1 VGRLNTPSPDVG
13 ADYVVG
19 TKGSRYFVPTL
30 DHVDQLIASMTER
43 IRRWEVAEK
52 FPELADVL
60 MADRDLILDR
70 RGYLSLMADEAKEP
84 AA

>member
-1 VGRLNTPSPDVG
+1 MGKLCTPDDSVG

-43 IRRWEVAEK
+43 IRRWEVSEK
-52 FPELADVL
+52 FPELAEVL

>member
-1 VGRLNTPSPDVG
+1 MGRLNTPSPEVG

-19 TKGSRYFVPTL
+19 TKGSRYFAPTIP
-30 DHVDQLIASMTER
+30 HVDQLITSMTER
-43 IRRWEVAEK
+43 IRRWEVSEK

-60 MADRDLILDR
+60 MADRDLLLDR
-70 RGYLSLMADEAKEP
+70 RAFLSLMADEAKEP